1 MALKITLKPQ
11 EKIYINGALLT
22 NGDHS
27 TQLFIENKV
36 RLLREKEIM
45 TVEKAKSVAEQ
56 IYLTIQM
63 MYFEPD
69 KVKGYHK
76 TYWQMVKVLTEAAP
90 SMTSMVHEISEKI
103 LVEEY
108 YSALKLTK
116 KLIAYEKQL
125 MDHAKKPD

>member
-1 MALKITLKPQ
+1 VALKITLKPH
-11 EKIYINGALLT
+11 ERIYINGALLT
-22 NGDHS
+22 NGDHAA
-27 TQLFIENKV
+27 QLFIENKV

-45 TVEKAKSVAEQ
+45 TIEKARSVAEK

-69 KVKGYHK
+69 KVKAFHK
-76 TYWQMVKVLTEAAP
+76 SYWQMIRVLTEAAP
-90 SMTSMVHEISEKI
+90 SMTPMVHEISEKI

-116 KLIAYEKQL
+116 KLIEYEKQL
-125 MDHAKKPD
+125 MDHAKNSR

>member
-1 MALKITLKPQ
+1 MALKITLKPH
-11 EKIYINGALLT
+11 ERIYINGALLT
-22 NGDHS
+22 NGDHAA
-27 TQLFIENKV
+27 QLFIENKV

-45 TVEKAKSVAEQ
+45 TIEKARSVAEK

-69 KVKGYHK
+69 KVKAFHK
-76 TYWQMVKVLTEAAP
+76 SYWQMIRVLTEAAP
-90 SMTSMVHEISEKI
+90 SMTPMVHEISEKI

-116 KLIAYEKQL
+116 KLIEYEKQL
-125 MDHAKKPD
+125 MDHAKNSR

>member
-22 NGDHS
+22 NGDHAA
-27 TQLFIENKV
+27 QIFVENKV

-45 TVEKAKSVAEQ
+45 TVEKAKTVSEQ

-63 MYFEPD
+63 MYFEPE
-69 KVKGYHK
+69 KVKTFHK
-76 TYWQMVKVLTEAAP
+76 SYWQLVRVLTEAAP
-90 SMTSMVHEISEKI
+90 STTSMVHEISEKI

-116 KLIAYEKQL
+116 KLIEYEQQL
-125 MDHAKKPD
+125 MDHAKKSN